1 MSSFPA
7 WTAPNVVVALV
18 SRPRLASKGIQIVR
32 PFLHHPLPFGE
43 VRSTVITPPEW
54 IYYGVSPLVLEK
66 MRRHMQN
73 FVQHRPISGAKP
85 VTRHDV
91 LLDSQASHSR
101 KDGIVRHR
109 ASITTRPWEDEHP
122 GAGHGMQRAEDRY
135 GLRGQR
141 HDVRRLCLRHKESP
155 LGGVQID
162 VCPLGLSQFSRPD
175 EHQWRETQ
183 RAGDNRRCLIAVEHA
198 QEGRGRVV
206 RESRGGD
213 GVSAGWRASNR
224 AFTS

>member
-1 MSSFPA
+1 M
-7 WTAPNVVVALV
+7 
-18 SRPRLASKGIQIVR
+18 
-32 PFLHHPLPFGE
+32 HHPLPFGE
-43 VRSTVITPPEW
+43 VRCAVIAPPEW
-54 IYYGVSPLVLEK
+54 VLDGVRQLVFEE
-66 MRRHMQN
+66 MRRNMQD
-73 FVQHRPISGAKP
+73 FVERRPRHGAKP

-91 LLDSQASHSR
+91 LLDPHATQGR

-183 RAGDNRRCLIAVEHA
+183 CAGDNRRALIAVEHA
-198 QEGRGRVV
+198 QECREFLRVRDSSEV
-206 RESRGGD
+206 LRLRGG
-213 GVSAGWRASNR
+213 
-224 AFTS
+224 